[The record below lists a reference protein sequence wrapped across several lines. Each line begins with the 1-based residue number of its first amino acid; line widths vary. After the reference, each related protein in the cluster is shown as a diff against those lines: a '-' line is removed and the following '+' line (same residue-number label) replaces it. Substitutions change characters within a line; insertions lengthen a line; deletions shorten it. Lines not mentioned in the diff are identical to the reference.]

1 MDHDWPTW
9 RLVRGLVVVIG
20 SPVLQIESFGKLEI
34 ELNGSALERAMK
46 SVLNSDVD
54 LWSIESTIARVQL
67 PFTRVIFI

>member
-34 ELNGSALERAMK
+34 ELNGGALERAMK

>member
-34 ELNGSALERAMK
+34 ELNGGALERAMK

-67 PFTRVIFI
+67 PFTRVVFI

>member
-20 SPVLQIESFGKLEI
+20 SPVLQVESFGKLEI
-34 ELNGSALERAMK
+34 ELNGGALERAMK

>member
-9 RLVRGLVVVIG
+9 RLVRGLIVVIG

-34 ELNGSALERAMK
+34 ELNGGALERAMK

-54 LWSIESTIARVQL
+54 LWSIESSIARVQL

>member
-34 ELNGSALERAMK
+34 ELNGGALERAMK

-54 LWSIESTIARVQL
+54 LWSIECTIARVQL